1 MTMRILLANA
11 NTSDVVTE
19 ALAAAARRAASHG
32 TEIVAVSAVYGV
44 PVIQTAA
51 DLAVAHSAL
60 LETVQSHVQG
70 CDGLLV
76 GVSLD
81 LALEDLRKQWALP
94 VEGMTGAAL
103 AKAGQQG
110 ARVGVITF
118 GETMTALFRLRFA
131 QVDPTLIEALDMSP
145 AMALAGRD
153 NPDFLVSQLNAATR
167 RLAERGAQ
175 VVLPIGATVA
185 GLASQVKADVPVLD
199 CMTCAV
205 EAIEESVRTR
215 RRKAV

>member
-11 NTSDVVTE
+11 NTSDVVTQ
-19 ALAAAARRAASHG
+19 ALAMAARRAASHG
-32 TEIVAVSAVYGV
+32 TEIVAVSAVHGV

-60 LETVQSHVQG
+60 LETVQRHVQG

-81 LALEDLRKQWALP
+81 LALDELRKQWALP

-103 AKAGQQG
+103 AKAAQQG

-118 GETMTALFRLRFA
+118 GEAMTALFQLRFA
-131 QVDPTLIEALDMSP
+131 QVDPTLIEMLDMSP
-145 AMALAGRD
+145 AMALAGRENSD
-153 NPDFLVSQLNAATR
+153 ALVSQIGAATR
-167 RLAERGAQ
+167 RLAARGAQ

-185 GLASQVKADVPVLD
+185 GLASEIKAAVPVLD
-199 CMTCAV
+199 CMSCAV
-205 EAIEESVRTR
+205 EAIEDAVRA
-215 RRKAV
+215 RRKEAV